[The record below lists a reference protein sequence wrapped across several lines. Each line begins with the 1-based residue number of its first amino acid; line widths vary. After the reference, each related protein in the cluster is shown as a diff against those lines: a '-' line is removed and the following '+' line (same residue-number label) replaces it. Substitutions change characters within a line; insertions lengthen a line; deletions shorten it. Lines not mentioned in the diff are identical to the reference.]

1 MTPRVEVLVAGASV
15 ASGAFVSQLRD
26 DGFTGLILLVDQDPD
41 APYDRPPLSKD
52 FLGSGAAK
60 PEAPWWTGGCDLLRG
75 RAVHLDVRARAV
87 TVAVAGG
94 DTERIVA
101 DHVVIATGAAPVRLP
116 GLPEGVNHLRT
127 AADARELRE
136 KLEGDCHVVVLGA
149 GTIGTEISSTV
160 VDAGG
165 RVTMVDLADRPLD
178 RFFAGH
184 LGDDAASWI
193 RDGGVDLL
201 LETRVESVDRHDS
214 GWTVITD
221 AHGAIEADFVISAV
235 GTRPA
240 VSWLKGSGLDLVD
253 GIQCDEDGTVLAMTG
268 ESLSGIHAVGDVAA
282 WRTGEG
288 FRRRREDWT
297 SAQRQGRH
305 VARLIMGLVP
315 LQALDESDYF
325 WTHQFGRRIQVLG
338 TPLRDARLVT
348 RSENPDRRAAFH
360 VLEHDGRPV
369 AWISIN
375 SPRDFALAMR
385 ESSRSVRATP
395 SAT

>member
-1 MTPRVEVLVAGASV
+1 MTPRVEVLVVGASV
-15 ASGAFVSQLRD
+15 ASGALVSQLRD
-26 DGFTGLILLVDQDPD
+26 DGFTGSILVVDQDPD

-52 FLGSGAAK
+52 FLGSGTDK

-75 RAVHLDVRARAV
+75 RAVHLDVRDRAV
-87 TVAVAGG
+87 TVVAAGG
-94 DTERIVA
+94 DSERIVA
-101 DHVVIATGAAPVRLP
+101 DHVLLATGAAPVRLP
-116 GLPEGVNHLRT
+116 GLPAGVNHLRT
-127 AADARELRE
+127 AGDARELRE

-184 LGDDAASWI
+184 LGDDAADWI
-193 RDGGVDLL
+193 RDGGVALL
-201 LETRVESVDRHDS
+201 LQTRVESVNRHDR

-240 VSWLKGSGLDLVD
+240 VNWLKGSGLDLVD
-253 GIQCDEDGTVLAMTG
+253 GVQCDEDGTALAMTG
-268 ESLSGIHAVGDVAA
+268 ESLTGIHAIGDVAA

-288 FRRRREDWT
+288 SWRRREDWT

-305 VARLIMGLVP
+305 VARRIVGQPP
-315 LQALDESDYF
+315 LQALDEPDYF

-338 TPLRDARLVT
+338 TPRRDARLVT

-360 VLEHDGRPV
+360 VLEHDGEPI

-375 SPRDFALAMR
+375 SPRDFARAMR
-385 ESSRSVRATP
+385 ESARPVDVSPNAG
-395 SAT
+395 

>member
-1 MTPRVEVLVAGASV
+1 MTPRVEVLVVGASV
-15 ASGAFVSQLRD
+15 AAGALISQLRD
-26 DGFTGLILLVDQDPD
+26 DGFTGSILVVDQDPD

-52 FLGSGAAK
+52 FLGSGTTK

-75 RAVHLDVRARAV
+75 RAVHLDVRDRAM
-87 TVAVAGG
+87 TVAVANGN
-94 DTERIVA
+94 TERIVA
-101 DHVVIATGAAPVRLP
+101 DHIVLATGASPVRLP
-116 GLPEGVNHLRT
+116 GLPQGVNHLRT
-127 AADARELRE
+127 AGDARELRG
-136 KLEGDCHVVVLGA
+136 KLEGGCHVVVLGA

-184 LGDDAASWI
+184 LGEQAACWI

-201 LETRVESVDRHDS
+201 LQTRVESVNRHD
-214 GWTVITD
+214 GEWTVATD

-240 VSWLKGSGLDLVD
+240 VGWLRDSGLDLVD
-253 GIQCDEDGTVLAMTG
+253 GVQCDGDGTTLATTG
-268 ESLSGIHAVGDVAA
+268 ESLAGIHAIGDVAA

-288 FRRRREDWT
+288 SWRRREDWT
-297 SAQRQGRH
+297 SARRQGRH
-305 VARLIMGLVP
+305 VARRIMSQPP
-315 LQALDESDYF
+315 LQALDEPDYF

-338 TPLRDARLVT
+338 TPRRDARLVT

-360 VLEHDGRPV
+360 VLEHHGRPV
-369 AWISIN
+369 AWIAIN
-375 SPRDFALAMR
+375 SPRDLALAMR
-385 ESSRSVRATP
+385 ESPSPVRAAP
-395 SAT
+395 SAS